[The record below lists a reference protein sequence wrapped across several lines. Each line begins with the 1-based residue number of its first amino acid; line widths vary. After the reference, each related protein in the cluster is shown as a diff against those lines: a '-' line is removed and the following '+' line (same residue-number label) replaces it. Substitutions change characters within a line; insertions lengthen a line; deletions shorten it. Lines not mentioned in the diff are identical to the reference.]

1 MDLTELMLI
10 LATVVGVV
18 DGETIRAK
26 NYEGEAATIK
36 LACIHIP
43 TRKSR
48 REEANQRLKELLPSD
63 NPVVIR
69 FADTYQD
76 SQIVGEVFSDN
87 KSINLQM
94 VEEGRAVVDKTSVDT
109 DCYETRMEYLVAEAN
124 AKQRGLGLWKKS
136 KYVMKSPVLN
146 HEPPATT
153 YQFEASD
160 DGLDAVLI

>member
-69 FADTYQD
+69 FAD
-76 SQIVGEVFSDN
+76 
-87 KSINLQM
+87 
-94 VEEGRAVVDKTSVDT
+94 
-109 DCYETRMEYLVAEAN
+109 
-124 AKQRGLGLWKKS
+124 
-136 KYVMKSPVLN
+136 
-146 HEPPATT
+146 
-153 YQFEASD
+153 
-160 DGLDAVLI
+160 

>member
-1 MDLTELMLI
+1 MTALTELMLI

-26 NYEGEAATIK
+26 NSGGQVATVK

-48 REEANQRLKELLPSD
+48 RDEANQRLKQLLPNG

-69 FADTYQD
+69 FADTYKE
-76 SQIVGEVFSDN
+76 SQIVGEVFLNN

-94 VEEGRAVVDKTSVDT
+94 VKEGKAVVDKTSVEQN
-109 DCYETRMEYLVAEAN
+109 CYESRIQYLVAEAN
-124 AKQRGLGLWKKS
+124 AKQRGLGLWEKS
-136 KYVMKSPVLN
+136 RYVMN
-146 HEPPATT
+146 
-153 YQFEASD
+153 Q
-160 DGLDAVLI
+160 

>member
-1 MDLTELMLI
+1 MDFAELMLI

-18 DGETIRAK
+18 DGGTIRAK

-69 FADTYQD
+69 FADTYKD
-76 SQIVGEVFSDN
+76 SQIVGEVFSNN

-94 VEEGRAVVDKTSVDT
+94 VEEGRAVVDRTSVDT
-109 DCYETRMEYLVAEAN
+109 DCYESRTEYLVAEAN
-124 AKQRGLGLWKKS
+124 AKQRGLGLWKES
-136 KYVMKSPVLN
+136 RYVMKSPVIN
-146 HEPPATT
+146 HQPPASE
-153 YQFEASD
+153 YQLEASD
-160 DGLDAVLI
+160 EGLDVVFI

>member
-1 MDLTELMLI
+1 MDFTQLMLI

-18 DGETIRAK
+18 DGGTIRAK
-26 NYEGEAATIK
+26 NNEGEAATIK

-76 SQIVGEVFSDN
+76 SQIVGEVFSNN

-94 VEEGRAVVDKTSVDT
+94 VEEGRAVVDRTSVDT
-109 DCYETRMEYLVAEAN
+109 DCYESRIDYLVAEAN
-124 AKQRGLGLWKKS
+124 AKQRGLGLWKES
-136 KYVMKSPVLN
+136 RYVMKSPVIN
-146 HEPPATT
+146 HQPPASE
-153 YQFEASD
+153 YQLEASD
-160 DGLDAVLI
+160 EGLDVVLI

>member
-1 MDLTELMLI
+1 MDFTQLMLI

-18 DGETIRAK
+18 DGGTIRAK
-26 NYEGEAATIK
+26 NNEGESATII
-36 LACIHIP
+36 LAFFHIQ

-76 SQIVGEVFSDN
+76 SQIVGEVFSNN

-94 VEEGRAVVDKTSVDT
+94 VEEGRAVVDRTSVDT
-109 DCYETRMEYLVAEAN
+109 DCYESRIEYLVAEAN
-124 AKQRGLGLWKKS
+124 AKQRGLGLWKNS
-136 KYVMKSPVLN
+136 RYVMKSPVLT
-146 HEPPATT
+146 HQPPATT
-153 YQFEASD
+153 HEFEASD
-160 DGLDAVLI
+160 EGLDVVFI

>member
-26 NYEGEAATIK
+26 NNQGEAATIK

-48 REEANQRLKELLPSD
+48 RAEANQRLKQLLPSE

-69 FADTYQD
+69 FADTYKE
-76 SQIVGEVFSDN
+76 SQIIGEVFSNN

-94 VEEGRAVVDKTSVDT
+94 VSEGRAIVDRTSVDT
-109 DCYETRMEYLVAEAN
+109 DCYESRMEYLVAEAN
-124 AKQRGLGLWKKS
+124 AKQRGLGLWKTS
-136 KYVMKSPVLN
+136 RFVMKSPVIN
-146 HEPPATT
+146 HQPPATE
-153 YQFEASD
+153 YQLEVSD

>member
-1 MDLTELMLI
+1 MMLI

-26 NYEGEAATIK
+26 NHEGEAATIK

-69 FADTYQD
+69 FADTYKD
-76 SQIVGEVFSDN
+76 SQIVGEVFSNN

-94 VEEGRAVVDKTSVDT
+94 VSEGRAVVDRTSVDT
-109 DCYETRMEYLVAEAN
+109 DCYESRIQYLVAEAN
-124 AKQRGLGLWKKS
+124 AKQRGLGLWEKS
-136 KYVMKSPVLN
+136 KYVMKSPVIN
-146 HEPPATT
+146 HEPPATE
-153 YQFEASD
+153 YQLEMSD
-160 DGLDAVLI
+160 DDLDIVLI